1 MSDIKIGK
9 MTLGMC
15 QTNCYFIF
23 REGEENCIVVDPAD
37 RGAFLVE
44 KLKENGH
51 TVEAILLTHGH
62 FDHLLG
68 AEKMRELTCAKVY
81 ALAEEEP
88 LLLNAGENLSGAWA
102 EPVTLKA
109 DEFLKDGQEVTIGGK
124 TFKVLHT
131 PGHTKG
137 GCGFY
142 FEEAGILIS
151 GDSLFQESIGRTDF
165 PGGSMSELVRSVKEK
180 FLTLPEDTRV
190 FPGHGGST
198 TVGYEKINN
207 CFLQ

>member
-15 QTNCYFIF
+15 QTNCYFLY

-37 RGAFLVE
+37 RGAMLVE

-51 TVEAILLTHGH
+51 KVEAILLTHGH
-62 FDHLLG
+62 FDHMLG
-68 AEKMRELTCAKVY
+68 AEKMRELTGAKVY
-81 ALAEEEP
+81 ALKEEEEV
-88 LLLNAGENLSGAWA
+88 LMNAGMNLSASWA

-109 DEFLKDGQEVTIGGK
+109 DEFLSDGQEMTIAGMS
-124 TFKVLHT
+124 FKVLHT

-142 FEEAGILIS
+142 FAEAGILIS
-151 GDSLFQESIGRTDF
+151 GDSLFQESVGRTDF
-165 PGGSMSELVRSVKEK
+165 PGGSMSQLVRSIKEK
-180 FLTLPEDTRV
+180 YLTLPDDTRV

-198 TVGYEKINN
+198 TVGYEKMNN
-207 CFLQ
+207 GFLG